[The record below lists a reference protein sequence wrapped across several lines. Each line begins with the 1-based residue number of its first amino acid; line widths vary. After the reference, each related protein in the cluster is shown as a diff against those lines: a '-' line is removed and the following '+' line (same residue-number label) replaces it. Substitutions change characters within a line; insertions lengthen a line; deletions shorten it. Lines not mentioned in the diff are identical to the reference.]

1 MKPTTEV
8 TESGVTSPGH
18 SDAMGHN
25 SCDRCVCRQV
35 PKIWVIEQS
44 KHSIYKGGRDYEV
57 CGEKSFRAFCSFSK
71 VISRA
76 SMREISICVAN

>member
-1 MKPTTEV
+1 MFTDFQWLTFHMAEKSTGTKPLARRTLPEREREV
-8 TESGVTSPGH
+8 I
-18 SDAMGHN
+18 
-25 SCDRCVCRQV
+25 RQRIH
-35 PKIWVIEQS
+35 KR
-44 KHSIYKGGRDYEV
+44 GRDGDV